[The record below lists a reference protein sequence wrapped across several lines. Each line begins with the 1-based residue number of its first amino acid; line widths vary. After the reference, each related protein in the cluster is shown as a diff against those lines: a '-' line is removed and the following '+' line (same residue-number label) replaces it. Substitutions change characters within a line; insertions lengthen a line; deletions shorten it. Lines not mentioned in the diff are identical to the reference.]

1 MDEEE
6 ANICVEYF
14 KKYDRVK
21 ISVLFDAA
29 SVYLPEYKTS
39 DIKVR
44 KYFDDFNEEWRVDID
59 ADGNHFTRTE
69 DMIFIELSESC
80 FTIRYNWHN
89 TIEFKFY
96 NAEQ

>member
-6 ANICVEYF
+6 ANRCVEYF

-44 KYFDDFNEEWRVDID
+44 KYLDDSNEEWRVDIK
-59 ADGNHFTRTE
+59 ADRNHFTRTE
-69 DMIFIELSESC
+69 DMIFIELGANH
-80 FTIRYNWHN
+80 FTIRYNWNN
-89 TIEFKFY
+89 TIDFNFY